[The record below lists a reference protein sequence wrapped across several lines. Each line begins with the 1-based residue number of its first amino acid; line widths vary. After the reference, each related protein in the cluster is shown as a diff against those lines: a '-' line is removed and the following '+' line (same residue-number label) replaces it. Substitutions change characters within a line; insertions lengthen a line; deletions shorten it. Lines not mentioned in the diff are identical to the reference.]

1 VKLRFNQT
9 SKRHIQQMINL
20 AFLAPDIV
28 RDVLEGTQPF
38 GFTSD
43 WCKHHSLPVSWT
55 EQPTLIAA
63 L

>member
-1 VKLRFNQT
+1 
-9 SKRHIQQMINL
+9 MINL